1 MSSGWVCPGQGMTYP
16 MMHVML
22 LPPTL
27 CGYTDACENITLPQL
42 LLWAVNITNKTP
54 RPTSR
59 ANKIILTQHVNTC
72 SF

>member
-27 CGYTDACENITLPQL
+27 CGDTDACENITLPQL
-42 LLWAVNITNKTP
+42 RL
-54 RPTSR
+54 
-59 ANKIILTQHVNTC
+59 ILQTKLPAQLRVQIR
-72 SF
+72 